1 MQVNDKKMKAL
12 MSGVITGNKEKTDS
26 HVKEL
31 VESILLEKET
41 AIFESFFR
49 NVANSGKE
57 KNKNG

>member
-1 MQVNDKKMKAL
+1 MKVNDKKMKAL
-12 MSGVITGNKEKTDS
+12 LSGVITGNKEKTAS
-26 HVKEL
+26 HVNEL

-49 NVANSGKE
+49 NIASSSKE